1 MVRVGGAPGKREAS
15 GTRGRRRGQH
25 GRAPRAAQA
34 TAARGRA
41 RTPRWCEGARVA
53 GAVPSQENNPA
64 AGGGQRNVRVG
75 FTTLNDLAPR
85 RRAPG
90 FWRDGASALAQR
102 EGDN

>member
-1 MVRVGGAPGKREAS
+1 
-15 GTRGRRRGQH
+15 
-25 GRAPRAAQA
+25 
-34 TAARGRA
+34 
-41 RTPRWCEGARVA
+41 VA

-75 FTTLNDLAPR
+75 FKTLNDLAPR

-90 FWRDGASALAQR
+90 FWSDGASALAQR